1 METIFIPHSD
11 YLAHHGIKNQKW
23 GQRRFQNY
31 DGSLTSEGRRRY
43 GIGESNQ
50 SRRERKQAE
59 KAKAKAA
66 KARAKASGKKKAEA
80 QKLQDQKQKRMEYL
94 RDHPEKIYKYRKELT
109 QDDVTEIM
117 QKVKFDRSL
126 QDIRKEEIGRGMKKI
141 DQIRQNADT
150 ALKWYQTGKNAYNTI
165 AEIHNAFI
173 DMGYNK
179 NGKRMLKFGEKSN
192 ESLKELE
199 ALLKTA
205 DGVEQVYKNR
215 DKYSTDDLNKAFKRR
230 QIENLLK
237 NQIEQNKKE
246 DDSSDEKKAEKQ
258 SQKKEEQD
266 QAKEK
271 SQKKSKQNDDNDDN
285 DGNSDK
291 SHGVKAQKWDKRSIY
306 DKSFDDVTT
315 EAAKEFVDYLRRKE
329 DRSKTSGEVVNK
341 FLRQLIEEGRYD
353 DANRYF
359 PEEMDDFYRIAKFLN
374 K

>member
-50 SRRERKQAE
+50 SRRERKQVE
-59 KAKAKAA
+59 KAKVKAA

-126 QDIRKEEIGRGMKKI
+126 QDIRKDEISRGMRKI
-141 DQIRQNADT
+141 DQIRQNTDT

-246 DDSSDEKKAEKQ
+246 DGSSEEKKAEKQ
-258 SQKKEEQD
+258 QS

-271 SQKKSKQNDDNDDN
+271 SQKKPNQNDDDDNDDN
-285 DGNSDK
+285 SGK
-291 SHGVKAQKWDKRSIY
+291 AHGIKAQKMEKRSIY
-306 DKSFDDVTT
+306 DQSWDDVTT

>member
-50 SRRERKQAE
+50 SRRERKQVE

-109 QDDVTEIM
+109 PDDVTEIM
-117 QKVKFDRSL
+117 QNVKFDRSL
-126 QDIRKEEIGRGMKKI
+126 QDIRKEEISRGMKKI
-141 DQIRQNADT
+141 DQIRNNTQTILNA
-150 ALKWYQTGKNAYNTI
+150 YQTGKNVYNTI
-165 AEIHNAFI
+165 AEVHNAFL
-173 DMGYNK
+173 DMRGDTET
-179 NGKRMLKFGEKSN
+179 KRLLKFGEKSN

-205 DGVEQVYKNR
+205 DGAEQVYKNR
-215 DKYSTDDLNKAFKRR
+215 DKYSTDDLNKAFKRS

-237 NQIEQNKKE
+237 NQVEQNKKE
-246 DDSSDEKKAEKQ
+246 QKNNSEKKPKEEKISDAVREAAYSNSPTRIAEAMSGANGAEKELL
-258 SQKKEEQD
+258 KKQLAEYE
-266 QAKEK
+266 
-271 SQKKSKQNDDNDDN
+271 STVN
-285 DGNSDK
+285 
-291 SHGVKAQKWDKRSIY
+291 
-306 DKSFDDVTT
+306 
-315 EAAKEFVDYLRRKE
+315 LMRKY
-329 DRSKTSGEVVNK
+329 N
-341 FLRQLIEEGRYD
+341 
-353 DANRYF
+353 
-359 PEEMDDFYRIAKFLN
+359 
-374 K
+374 

>member
-31 DGSLTSEGRRRY
+31 DGSLTSEGRKRY

-66 KARAKASGKKKAEA
+66 KVRAKASGKKKAEA

-126 QDIRKEEIGRGMKKI
+126 QDIRKEEISRGMKKI
-141 DQIRQNADT
+141 DQIRNNTQTILNA
-150 ALKWYQTGKNAYNTI
+150 YQTGKNVYNTI
-165 AEIHNAFI
+165 AEVHNAFL
-173 DMGYNK
+173 DMRGDTET
-179 NGKRMLKFGEKSN
+179 KRMLKFGEKSN

-205 DGVEQVYKNR
+205 DGAEQVYKNR
-215 DKYSTDDLNKAFKRR
+215 DKYSTDDLNKAFKRS

-237 NQIEQNKKE
+237 NQVEQNKKE
-246 DDSSDEKKAEKQ
+246 QKNNSEKKPKEEKISDEVREAAYSNSPTRIAEAMSGANGAEKELL
-258 SQKKEEQD
+258 KKQLAEYE
-266 QAKEK
+266 
-271 SQKKSKQNDDNDDN
+271 STVN
-285 DGNSDK
+285 
-291 SHGVKAQKWDKRSIY
+291 
-306 DKSFDDVTT
+306 
-315 EAAKEFVDYLRRKE
+315 LMRKY
-329 DRSKTSGEVVNK
+329 S
-341 FLRQLIEEGRYD
+341 
-353 DANRYF
+353 
-359 PEEMDDFYRIAKFLN
+359 
-374 K
+374 

>member
-80 QKLQDQKQKRMEYL
+80 QKLQDQDQKQKRMEYL

-109 QDDVTEIM
+109 PDDVTEIM

-126 QDIRKEEIGRGMKKI
+126 QDIRKEEISRGMKKI
-141 DQIRQNADT
+141 DQIRNNTQTILNA
-150 ALKWYQTGKNAYNTI
+150 YQTGKNVYNTI
-165 AEIHNAFI
+165 AEVHNAFL
-173 DMGYNK
+173 DMRGDTET
-179 NGKRMLKFGEKSN
+179 KRMLKFGEKSN
-192 ESLKELE
+192 KSLKELE

-205 DGVEQVYKNR
+205 DGAEEVYKNR
-215 DKYSTDDLNKAFKRR
+215 DKYSTDDLNKAFKRK

-246 DDSSDEKKAEKQ
+246 DGSSEEKKAEKQ
-258 SQKKEEQD
+258 QD

-271 SQKKSKQNDDNDDN
+271 PQKKSKQNDDNNDDDN
-285 DGNSDK
+285 DGSSDK
-291 SHGVKAQKWDKRSIY
+291 AHGVKAQKWDKRSIY

>member
-50 SRRERKQAE
+50 SRRERKQVE

-66 KARAKASGKKKAEA
+66 KERAKATSKKKAEA

-126 QDIRKEEIGRGMKKI
+126 QDIRKEEISRGMRKI
-141 DQIRQNADT
+141 DQIRQNTDT

-179 NGKRMLKFGEKSN
+179 NGKRMLKFGEKSD
-192 ESLKELE
+192 SALKELE
-199 ALLKTA
+199 ALLRSP
-205 DGVEQVYKNR
+205 DGVEKIYQNK

-230 QIENLLK
+230 QIETLLK

-246 DDSSDEKKAEKQ
+246 DGSSDEKKAEKQ
-258 SQKKEEQD
+258 QKKEDQD

-271 SQKKSKQNDDNDDN
+271 PQKMSKQNDDNDD
-285 DGNSDK
+285 DGNSGK
-291 SHGVKAQKWDKRSIY
+291 AHGVKAQKWDKRSIY
-306 DKSFDDVTT
+306 DQSWDDVTT

>member
-66 KARAKASGKKKAEA
+66 KVRAKASGKKKAEA

-126 QDIRKEEIGRGMKKI
+126 QDIRKDEISRGMKKI
-141 DQIRQNADT
+141 DQIRNNTQTILNA
-150 ALKWYQTGKNAYNTI
+150 YQTGKNVYNTI
-165 AEIHNAFI
+165 AEVHNAFL
-173 DMGYNK
+173 DMRGDTET
-179 NGKRMLKFGEKSN
+179 KRMLKFGEKSN
-192 ESLKELE
+192 KSLKELE
-199 ALLKTA
+199 ALLRTP
-205 DGVEQVYKNR
+205 DGVEKIYQNK

-230 QIENLLK
+230 QIETLLK
-237 NQIEQNKKE
+237 NQIEENKKE
-246 DDSSDEKKAEKQ
+246 KEQKNNSEKKPKEERISDEVREAAYSNSPTRIAEAMAGANGAEKELL
-258 SQKKEEQD
+258 KKQLAEYE
-266 QAKEK
+266 
-271 SQKKSKQNDDNDDN
+271 STVN
-285 DGNSDK
+285 
-291 SHGVKAQKWDKRSIY
+291 
-306 DKSFDDVTT
+306 
-315 EAAKEFVDYLRRKE
+315 LMRKY
-329 DRSKTSGEVVNK
+329 S
-341 FLRQLIEEGRYD
+341 
-353 DANRYF
+353 
-359 PEEMDDFYRIAKFLN
+359 
-374 K
+374 